1 MSLGRTTAIGL
12 LGLQTVPVDVEA
24 DISTRGLPALNLV
37 GSLDKALQEARDRVR
52 AASANAGLP
61 VPDHRVTVS
70 LTPASLPKQGSGFDL
85 AIAVAVLAAAREID
99 PVSAAETVHIGELG
113 LDGRLRPVPGVLPAV
128 LAAVRM
134 GLRRVVVPAAN
145 ADEAAL
151 VPGAR
156 VVGAVSLRDVVRA
169 HGGRVDDDDA
179 DPPEAVPFTRSALA
193 APPSAPLRDLRDVAG
208 QDEARRALEVAAA
221 GAHHLLM
228 MGPPGAG
235 KTMLASRLSGLLPD
249 LDDDEAV
256 EVTAVHSVLGTFDPA
271 KGLIRR
277 PPYEDPHHT
286 ASTAAVIGGG
296 QGVPRPGSATRAHR
310 GVLFLDEA
318 LEFARPV
325 LDALR
330 QPLEEGRLVIARRQM
345 SACFPA
351 RFQLVMAANPCPC
364 GRAVGKATDCTC
376 TPQSQRLYAARLS
389 GPIRDRIDLQIEV
402 LPISRGQMTGPD
414 APLRESSATVAARVA
429 VARAVQADRW
439 AADGWKTNSEV
450 PGPALRRAWR
460 LTPATTTDLDR
471 ALDRGLVTVRG
482 YDRILRVA
490 WTLSDLDG
498 TVRPHRDHLG
508 EALLMRHVGRVAA

>member
-1 MSLGRTTAIGL
+1 MPLGRTTAIGL
-12 LGLQTVPVDVEA
+12 LGLQTVPVEVEA
-24 DISTRGLPALNLV
+24 DISNGVPKLHMV
-37 GSLDKALQEARDRVR
+37 GSLDKALQEARDRVL
-52 AASANAGLP
+52 AAATNAGVP
-61 VPDHRVTVS
+61 VPQRKVTVS
-70 LTPASLPKQGSGFDL
+70 LTPASLPKQGSSFDV
-85 AIAVAVLAAAREID
+85 AIAVAVLAAARRLD
-99 PVSAAETVHIGELG
+99 AGSAAETVHIGELG
-113 LDGRLRPVPGVLPAV
+113 LDGRLRPVTGVLPAV

-134 GLRRVVVPAAN
+134 GRPRVVVPASN
-145 ADEAAL
+145 AAEAAL

-156 VVGAVSLRDVVRA
+156 VVGAVSLRDVVRS
-169 HGGRVDDDDA
+169 HGGDLDDGDA
-179 DPPEAVPFTRSALA
+179 HPPEAVPFTPVHVQVRSLA
-193 APPSAPLRDLRDVAG
+193 RRDLEDVVG

-228 MGPPGAG
+228 VGPPGAG
-235 KTMLASRLSGLLPD
+235 KTMLASRLPGLLPD
-249 LDDDEAV
+249 LDDHDAV

-271 KGLIRR
+271 LGLMRR

-296 QGVPRPGSATRAHR
+296 QGVPRPGAATRAHR

-364 GRAVGKATDCTC
+364 GRAVGKGSDCTC
-376 TPQSQRLYAARLS
+376 TPQAHRQYAARLS

-402 LPISRGQMTGPD
+402 LPLSRGQMTGPD
-414 APLRESSATVAARVA
+414 APAREDTATVARRVA
-429 VARAVQADRW
+429 QARGAQAERW
-439 AADGWKTNSEV
+439 ECGGWRTNSEV
-450 PGPALRRAWR
+450 PGPHLRRAWR
-460 LTPATTTDLDR
+460 LDPATTADIDR

-482 YDRILRVA
+482 YDRILRVG
-490 WTLSDLDG
+490 WTLADLDG
-498 TVRPHRDHLG
+498 SMTPTRDHLG